1 MPIQPATILIVD
13 DYEEN
18 RELLVRRLRPQ
29 GHHLVTAE
37 NGRQALQML
46 REQPFDLVLLD
57 IMMPEV
63 NGYQVLKQMKADP
76 MLRHLPVIVI
86 SAISEIESIVQCIAL
101 GAEDYLPK
109 PFNRVLLQARI
120 GNALEKKRLH
130 DQEQAYRKELE
141 AAHQTKNRA
150 IAAISHELRNFVT
163 PISGYLDLLRGGL
176 AGTVSEEQAQ
186 LLQIIW
192 ANAQRVKSLL
202 MDLDDVPRIMAGQL
216 QLRPEAVSLAEV
228 VSEVTN
234 TIGGQINA
242 KEQTLT
248 IEVPADLPA
257 IRADRTRLVQV
268 VMNLLSNAHKY
279 TPAGG
284 KIRIWAEQP
293 LKEPRLVHMAV
304 QDNGL
309 GIAAEDQDQIFAE
322 FFRSADEEVRAAP
335 GVGLGLNITRQ
346 LIELQ
351 GGRIWFESA
360 FRQGTT
366 FHLTL
371 PVAET

>member
-1 MPIQPATILIVD
+1 MPVQPATILIVD

-29 GHHLVTAE
+29 GHNLFTAE
-37 NGRQALQML
+37 NGRQALEML
-46 REQPFDLVLLD
+46 REQHFDLVLLD
-57 IMMPEV
+57 IMMPEI
-63 NGYQVLKQMKADP
+63 NGYQVLEQMKADP
-76 MLRHLPVIVI
+76 VLRHLPVIVI

-176 AGTVSEEQAQ
+176 AGTVSEEQAP

-216 QLRPEAVSLAEV
+216 QLRPEAISLAEV
-228 VSEVTN
+228 VSEVIN
-234 TIGGQINA
+234 TMGGQIDA
-242 KEQTLT
+242 KGQALT
-248 IEVPADLPA
+248 VEVPADLPA

-284 KIRIWAEQP
+284 TIRVWAEQTIE
-293 LKEPRLVHMAV
+293 EPRFVHMAV

-309 GIAAEDQDQIFAE
+309 GIAPEDQDQIFSE

-346 LIELQ
+346 LVKLQ
-351 GGRIWFESA
+351 GGRIWFEST